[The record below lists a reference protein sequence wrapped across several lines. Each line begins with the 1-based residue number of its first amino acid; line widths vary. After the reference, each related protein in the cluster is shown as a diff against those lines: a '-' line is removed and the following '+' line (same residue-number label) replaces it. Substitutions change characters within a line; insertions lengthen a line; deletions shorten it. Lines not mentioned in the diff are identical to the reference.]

1 MSLQASAERQ
11 SALATIIRGRDA
23 SHYAPLTSWLL
34 TLPLV
39 VTFAIGFLY
48 PVSKLVALSFAN
60 GAESYLRIGQDPL
73 YVSVLTTTVI
83 TAAAVTA
90 FCLVLGYPVAFA
102 MTRLSGKAALI
113 TAACV
118 FVPLWTSVLIR
129 SYAWIVLLQR
139 NGIINNAL
147 QEAGLSDQPLKL
159 LYTQGAVIL
168 GMTHILLPFAILPI
182 YATLRTQ
189 PPDFARAA
197 ANLGAGPVRTFLLI
211 TLPLSLPGV
220 FCRRYPLLRSRT
232 RLLHYPGLDR
242 GAGLHVDGH
251 AHRPADDSSSGL
263 AVRRG
268 AVYHSSVCHSHHR
281 LPVPQ
286 GPFAQ
291 QRISQCSLT
300 EKSCCKRLPIP

>member
-23 SHYAPLTSWLL
+23 GHYAPLTSWLL
-34 TLPLV
+34 TLPLLA
-39 VTFAIGFLY
+39 TFAIGFLY

-220 FCRRYPLLRSRT
+220 FAGGILCFVLALGFYITPALIGGPGSMLMATLIGQQTTVLL
-232 RLLHYPGLDR
+232 DW
-242 GAGLHVDGH
+242 
-251 AHRPADDSSSGL
+251 
-263 AVRRG
+263 
-268 AVYHSSVCHSHHR
+268 
-281 LPVPQ
+281 
-286 GPFAQ
+286 PFAAALSTILLSVTLIIVFLF
-291 QRISQCSLT
+291 RRALSLS
-300 EKSCCKRLPIP
+300 KGFHSVH

>member
-1 MSLQASAERQ
+1 MSLQASVKRQ
-11 SALATIIRGRDA
+11 SALATIIRGRDS

-39 VTFAIGFLY
+39 ATFTIGFLY

-90 FCLVLGYPVAFA
+90 LCLVLGYPVAFA

-147 QEAGLSDQPLKL
+147 QDAGLSDQPLKL

-182 YATLRTQ
+182 YSTLRTL

-220 FCRRYPLLRSRT
+220 FAGGILCFVLALGFYITPALLGGPGSMLMAT
-232 RLLHYPGLDR
+232 LIGQQTTVLLDW
-242 GAGLHVDGH
+242 
-251 AHRPADDSSSGL
+251 
-263 AVRRG
+263 
-268 AVYHSSVCHSHHR
+268 
-281 LPVPQ
+281 
-286 GPFAQ
+286 PFAAALSTILLSVTLLIVFLF
-291 QRISQCSLT
+291 RRALSLS
-300 EKSCCKRLPIP
+300 KGFHSVH

>member
-1 MSLQASAERQ
+1 MSPQTPAERQ
-11 SALATIIRGRDA
+11 RAITTFIRGRDA
-23 SHYAPLTSWLL
+23 RRYAPLTSWLL

-39 VTFAIGFLY
+39 ATFTIGFLY

-73 YVSVLTTTVI
+73 YLSVLTTTVI

-139 NGIINNAL
+139 NGIVNGAL
-147 QEAGLSDQPLKL
+147 QDAGLSDQPLKL

-182 YATLRTQ
+182 YATLRTL

-197 ANLGAGPVRTFLLI
+197 ANLGAGPVWTFLLI

-220 FCRRYPLLRSRT
+220 FAGGILCFVLALGFYITPALIGGPGSMLMATLIGQQTTVLL
-232 RLLHYPGLDR
+232 DW
-242 GAGLHVDGH
+242 
-251 AHRPADDSSSGL
+251 
-263 AVRRG
+263 
-268 AVYHSSVCHSHHR
+268 
-281 LPVPQ
+281 
-286 GPFAQ
+286 PFAAALSTILLSVTLTIVFLF
-291 QRISQCSLT
+291 RRALSLS
-300 EKSCCKRLPIP
+300 KGFHSVH